1 MTILV
6 CFVDMI
12 MKHSARFA
20 FIFSILSLMLFALS
34 GRAQQ
39 SNQHTTSSLQQ
50 QQSSGWQQVN
60 IGATGALYSVNFIN
74 PDTGWIAGG
83 EGVFR
88 TTDHGT
94 TWLPW
99 GPPGGYLKV
108 QFLNANVG
116 WMTTGYVILHT
127 IDGGLNWITE
137 NIATNYGDV
146 LFLNADTGLVCVE
159 SKVSRTTDG
168 GLHWSTSEVD
178 SCCGGLRTI
187 FAFNHSH
194 IEIIGKMDLV
204 NDPPNPP
211 LNVSAHFYSSNAGLT
226 WSRRILKS
234 THPQLNTGYAFDSLH
249 AIIAGDSSN
258 NHTGIIGITS
268 DGGLSWTFNKQAE
281 FIPVASCMT
290 SLSTLYLAGAS
301 QVIDTA
307 IILCSTD
314 GGSNWV
320 LQNFPAG
327 RAFAAIGFPSQS
339 EGWAVG
345 DRGVVLHTTN
355 GGFSAGVVQTLLTQN
370 LPLDVYPNPATNAV
384 SFRYTLPTVQSVSLT
399 VYTVRG
405 QIAASPLDNA
415 VQNPGTQNI
424 ALSASSLKSGDYIFL
439 LKSRDYIRS
448 GRFSIV
454 K

>member
-116 WMTTGYVILHT
+116 WMTTGHVILHT

-137 NIATNYGDV
+137 KIGTNSGDV
-146 LFLNADTGLVCVE
+146 VFLNADTGIVCVA
-159 SKVSRTTDG
+159 SAVSRTTDG
-168 GLHWSTSEVD
+168 GLQWSSSEVD
-178 SCCGGLRTI
+178 SCCGGLGKI
-187 FAFNHSH
+187 VAFDRSH
-194 IEIIGKMDLV
+194 IEIIGKLDLV

-234 THPQLNTGYAFDSLH
+234 SHPQLYSGYAFDSLH

-258 NHTGIIGITS
+258 NHTCIIGITS

-281 FIPVASCMT
+281 FLPVSAWMT
-290 SLSTLYLAGAS
+290 SLSTLYLVGAS
-301 QVIDTA
+301 QLIDSA
-307 IILCSTD
+307 IILCSTN
-314 GGSNWV
+314 GGVNWV
-320 LQNFPAG
+320 SQNCPARGILDGIAFPA
-327 RAFAAIGFPSQS
+327 QS
-339 EGWAVG
+339 DGWAVG
-345 DRGVVLHTTN
+345 NGGVVLHTTN
-355 GGFSAGVVQTLLTQN
+355 GGFSAGVVQAPLTQN
-370 LPLDVYPNPATNAV
+370 LPIEVYPNPASTAV
-384 SFRYTLPTVQSVSLT
+384 SFRYNLPTVQSVTLT
-399 VYTVRG
+399 VYTVSG
-405 QIAASPLDNA
+405 QFVSSPLNNA

-439 LKSRDYIRS
+439 LKSRDYIRT

>member
-1 MTILV
+1 MNKSLLSILTIL
-6 CFVDMI
+6 
-12 MKHSARFA
+12 
-20 FIFSILSLMLFALS
+20 LSLSSL
-34 GRAQQ
+34 RAQQ

-99 GPPGGYLKV
+99 GPSGGYLKV
-108 QFLNANVG
+108 QFLNAKVG
-116 WMTTGYVILHT
+116 WMTTGHVIFHT

-187 FAFNHSH
+187 FAFDGSQ
-194 IEIIGKMDLV
+194 IEIIGNLDLV

-234 THPQLNTGYAFDSLH
+234 ARPQLYTGYAFDSLH
-249 AIIAGDSSN
+249 AIIAGDSTD
-258 NHTGIIGITS
+258 NHTCIIGITTNKGS
-268 DGGLSWTFNKQAE
+268 SWTFQKQLE
-281 FIPVASCMT
+281 FLPGGACMT
-290 SLSTLYLAGAS
+290 SLSTMYLAGVS
-301 QVIDTA
+301 VNGSA
-307 IILCSTD
+307 IFCSTNNGLD
-314 GGSNWV
+314 WV
-320 LQNFPAG
+320 SQEVPPLGALGNIIFPA
-327 RAFAAIGFPSQS
+327 PL
-339 EGWAVG
+339 EGWVVG
-345 DRGVVLHTTN
+345 QVGLVLHTTN
-355 GGFSAGVVQTLLTQN
+355 GGFSSGGVRAPLVQN
-370 LPLDVYPNPATNAV
+370 LAAVVYPNPATNQV
-384 SFRYTLPTVQSVSLT
+384 SFYYSLPEVQSVTLT
-399 VYTVRG
+399 VYSIDGKYMSTV
-405 QIAASPLDNA
+405 LNNA

>member
-187 FAFNHSH
+187 FAFDGSQ
-194 IEIIGKMDLV
+194 IEIIGNLDLV

-234 THPQLNTGYAFDSLH
+234 SHPQLYSGYAFDSLH
-249 AIIAGDSSN
+249 AIIAGDSTDH
-258 NHTGIIGITS
+258 HTCIIGITS
-268 DGGLSWTFNKQAE
+268 DGGLNWKFVNQPE
-281 FIPVASCMT
+281 FASTGAYMNSPT
-290 SLSTLYLAGAS
+290 TLYLAGVSVTGGA
-301 QVIDTA
+301 
-307 IILCSTD
+307 ILCSTN
-314 GGSNWV
+314 GGTNWV
-320 LQNFPAG
+320 SQNCPAIGILDGIAFPA
-327 RAFAAIGFPSQS
+327 PS

-345 DRGVVLHTTN
+345 DGGAVLHTTN
-355 GGFSAGVVQTLLTQN
+355 GGFSTGVVQAPQTLN
-370 LPLDVYPNPATNAV
+370 LPVEVYPNPAKNAV
-384 SFRYTLPTVQSVSLT
+384 SFRYNLPTVQLVTLT
-399 VYTVRG
+399 VYTVSG
-405 QIAASPLDNA
+405 QFVSSPLNNA